1 MSRRTIGGLALL
13 LAAIVLVTM
22 YALIRETRTV
32 VTNFTKPREQQ
43 MDLGTLVT
51 RVQALNRLETTSMR
65 IVHIGTISQSYQY
78 VPDGLAGDQLTLYA
92 VGDVIAGMDMSLL
105 KPSDVHREPNGTIVM
120 TLPPPQILVSRVDN
134 RETHVITRKT
144 GLFRREDPEL
154 EGRARQYA
162 EQSIR
167 NEAVRQGILKQ
178 ASDNGQLRIADLLR
192 TLGFQRVRFET
203 PAASPSRG

>member
-22 YALIRETRTV
+22 YGLVRETRTV

-105 KPSDVHREPNGTIVM
+105 KPTDVHREPNGTIVM
-120 TLPPPQILVSRVDN
+120 TLPPSQILVSRVDN

-144 GLFRREDPEL
+144 GLFRREDPAL

>member
-22 YALIRETRTV
+22 YGLVRETRTV

-105 KPSDVHREPNGTIVM
+105 KPTDVHREPNGTIVM
-120 TLPPPQILVSRVDN
+120 TLPPSQILVSRVDN

-144 GLFRREDPEL
+144 GLFRREDPAL

-203 PAASPSRG
+203 PAALPSRG